1 MMEGIDG
8 EFHFEPEGGIGDGDG
23 SSSSTRFVN
32 NETLVI
38 DVDPLNSDPPFKVVE
53 NIKDSDDAS
62 LEKDVADGAQKV
74 HKSSKATDK
83 RNNLGKETRHKL
95 QKVPPKSSKVAGDAS
110 DPLDVDSD
118 HDIHVAAYLTPPS
131 WKQHLKDISLEKLCD
146 IHGRAYMRQAVL
158 DNMLNNKTRKLISA
172 LTKARSSC
180 DVIQERER
188 ENEKAYAK
196 IEKNCNDA
204 LQDLDKNP
212 LVVDMHAEI
221 KTLQGQVNK
230 LHEIDGL
237 RQDRAAVIFK
247 VVTRVVKE
255 LVHSD
260 EMGLLVARLFKV
272 AVFRGSYTA
281 FEEVDALKEPFDF
294 EKIPGYHSSSKKEF
308 DQVDDDLATASY
320 PFIAEATADL
330 YASVEELLSKKPK
343 YLHTK
348 PAPSHYKP
356 SSLKVSIN

>member
-8 EFHFEPEGGIGDGDG
+8 QFRFEPEGGIGDGDG
-23 SSSSTRFVN
+23 SSSSNRFVN

-38 DVDPLNSDPPFKVVE
+38 DVDPLNFDPPFKVVE

-62 LEKDVADGAQKV
+62 LEKDVADGAQK
-74 HKSSKATDK
+74 
-83 RNNLGKETRHKL
+83 
-95 QKVPPKSSKVAGDAS
+95 SSKVAGDAS

-118 HDIHVAAYLTPPS
+118 HDIHEFPSAKELKDSVDCHWVAAHLTPPS
-131 WKQHLKDISLEKLCD
+131 WKQLLKETSLEKLCD

-158 DNMLNNKTRKLISA
+158 DNMLNNRTRKLISA
-172 LTKARSSC
+172 LTKARSSY

-188 ENEKAYAK
+188 ENKKAYVK
-196 IEKNCNDA
+196 IKKNCNDA

-212 LVVDMHAEI
+212 LMVDMHAEI
-221 KTLQGQVNK
+221 KTLQRQVNK
-230 LHEIDGL
+230 LHGEYSM
-237 RQDRAAVIFK
+237 
-247 VVTRVVKE
+247 
-255 LVHSD
+255 LVL
-260 EMGLLVARLFKV
+260 EEN
-272 AVFRGSYTA
+272 YTA
-281 FEEVDALKEPFDF
+281 FEEVDALKETFDF

-330 YASVEELLSKKPK
+330 YTSVEELLSKKPK